1 MENNVSQRLLG
12 KLQGKVDE
20 AQLRSIASGIK
31 RQDLT
36 DESKLR
42 QLIRTL
48 AAVSGKTITPEKE
61 DQLVV
66 LIREQSIHPQNLHSL
81 VKQYK

>member
-1 MENNVSQRLLG
+1 MEQNLSQRLLG

-31 RQDLT
+31 RQDLN
-36 DESKLR
+36 DENKLR

-48 AAVSGKTITPEKE
+48 ASISGKTITQEKE
-61 DQLVV
+61 DQLVT
-66 LIREQSIHPQNLHSL
+66 LIREQSINPHNLQSL
-81 VKQYK
+81 VKQFK